1 MSSSNNEQRRQAAK
15 RKLEKRLERQQQAAR
30 KRKLIIIGSSVALVV
45 IVAAGVTAFAVKKV
59 SDDNEKARWAA
70 CAYTPNDAD
79 PLASLPP
86 IDQVPAEQ
94 QAEYLKY
101 KEELTAGMAN
111 KRTTPMPGDKQLKKG
126 VVDALF
132 TTNQG
137 ELPMT
142 LEREEAPCNV
152 GAFETMIKAGFYND
166 TSCHRLTTEG
176 IKVLQCGD
184 PTATGAGG
192 PGWQSPDEA
201 PTTLAPAEG
210 DTTGQSVVY
219 PRGTI
224 AVANSGQENTGGSQ
238 FFMVVEDSTLAPS
251 YSVIGTVDP
260 AGLEVLDKVLA
271 AGVAPGADGAPSAD
285 GKPALPVEIITATV
299 TS

>member
-1 MSSSNNEQRRQAAK
+1 MSSNNEQRRQAAK
-15 RKLEKRLERQQQAAR
+15 RKLEKRLEHQQKAAR
-30 KRKLIIIGSSVALVV
+30 KRKLIIIGSSVAVVV
-45 IVAAGVTAFAVKKV
+45 IVAASVTAFAVKKV
-59 SDDNEKARWAA
+59 SDDNEKARWTA
-70 CAYTPNDAD
+70 CAYTPDDTD

-86 IDQVPAEQ
+86 IEQVPAEQ

-111 KRTTPMPGDKQLKKG
+111 KRTTPMPGDKQLKSG
-126 VVDALF
+126 TLDSVFA
-132 TTNQG
+132 TNQG
-137 ELPMT
+137 DLPMT
-142 LEREEAPCNV
+142 LEREGAPCNV
-152 GAFETMIKAGFYND
+152 GAFETLIKAGYYNN

-192 PGWQSPDEA
+192 PGWSSPDEA
-201 PTTLAPAEG
+201 PTNLAPAPG

-224 AVANSGQENTGGSQ
+224 AVANSGQPNTGASQ
-238 FFMVVEDSTLAPS
+238 FFMVIQDSTLAPS

-260 AGLEVLDKVLA
+260 AGLEVLDKVAA
-271 AGVAPGADGAPSAD
+271 AGVTPGADGAPATD
-285 GKPALPVEIITATV
+285 GKPALPVDISTATI
-299 TS
+299 TN